1 MSLGLNSKEKNKL
14 KVSLSKVGRV
24 QFEPH
29 KSANIFKKFN
39 TEIVTDL
46 VRILPIA
53 LNMFISST
61 TKNDYDEICN
71 CSRHPKIFLKALSR
85 SNTNNAAGMDHINC
99 YK

>member
-1 MSLGLNSKEKNKL
+1 MSLGLNSKERSKL
-14 KVSLSKVGRV
+14 KVSLSKVGIV

-39 TEIVTDL
+39 TEIVTDQ
-46 VRILPIA
+46 VKILPIA

-71 CSRHPKIFLKALSR
+71 LFQVSEDILKKNVSLKYAV
-85 SNTNNAAGMDHINC
+85 GIDHITC
-99 YK
+99 CK